1 LSDEEA
7 RQAADRFF
15 FILLF
20 CSGAYFGA
28 RYYVYR
34 LIARDGAAA
43 VRFRDVRLSLFPLGL
58 EVRGIK
64 DFPIRGD
71 NLVSFARVNVYLPP
85 ASLFMRRKAVSLEI
99 EKPVFVLDDSLLRAR
114 PGSRG
119 LGSSFAVHRV
129 RIRDGEMHFS
139 GRDLQARLL
148 HVNLQSGSLSGEF
161 SFRIDSPHLSVTLP
175 ISGEAVTLKGGMS
188 AEVYQQGDGWK
199 ISRFDWQTSDLRL
212 AAYGRLLPKG
222 AWQFNASLQGDL
234 QNVLKPVLGELT
246 VSGLT
251 YADARL
257 SRDTQRLVRV
267 SADFTSPSCRIKGS
281 RLAALSGQARWDSR
295 QRNLELQAAFDGG
308 LARSA
313 LRLASRGRE
322 TRVGF
327 QDVPAAAIADI
338 LDITQ
343 DAPLAGLVRR
353 GEVEFVPGFIRGS
366 AELDEA
372 PSRRL
377 AAVPFV
383 VRGRLEFQR
392 DKHAHLTTF
401 AGETLQTSAG
411 EVAIRGRVDT
421 RAHDS
426 DIRIAAAV
434 RGCEAIAPYVRHY
447 LEIDLL
453 PWKLSGGGG
462 DFELVITR
470 RAGRKRIDSR
480 FRLAGF
486 QANRQAISAFTGDV
500 HHLPPGTSGSF
511 AVAGPRL
518 ASRIELAVAPGRTT
532 IRFPDLRGDAQAIT
546 RILGL
551 ELALAGGLAGDVT
564 YSAGKAVAEPEVRG
578 RIAARRLAFMG
589 LDLENVQAE
598 LLTRFDDIELTGLE
612 FDHGGGHGR
621 GDVRIDFASRRFDL
635 QGRVADL
642 DAARLAG
649 GFRGRIDLEI
659 GGAGEFMKDPLRLA
673 VRGRDLEYYP
683 ERGFALAASGSLLTD
698 FSAFRLNLA
707 GDAAHESGPSPFSL
721 ELARGQGRYS
731 GSFRL
736 DLRNL
741 DLLIPWRNNV
751 GAMRLLGQFI
761 TAPGGGISSR
771 GVAVFTGSTLSL
783 PNFSHSLDDFQGTV
797 TFSGADFILQS
808 LRGRMGG
815 GPVEGSGQVTLA
827 GSRLQR
833 LTFGLQG
840 KGLRLYPM
848 DRVSCLV
855 NPDLTLKYE
864 NRRLTLAGTLN
875 FPSVDWQREIDE
887 RIVFNTRS
895 QLSTAESKILE
906 TLRLDIALAT
916 EDILMRNSLGRIR
929 GRFKLRLGG
938 TASFPVLSGTCE
950 GSQGEIYFSDRSF
963 NLIKAR
969 LVFNNKAAID
979 PLIHVESEAF
989 VQSYRIRFDINGS
1002 ASRAKPSLTASPPLP
1017 FQDIIALVSLG
1028 EMFQRTGSSEISSR
1042 DSSTALVTTKLTEEI
1057 KNRANKLLGINLLRI
1072 DPVFSD
1078 QSTVNSS
1085 RLTIG
1090 TTFARDVVVVYST
1103 DLSATR
1109 QQIVYLQYQ
1118 LSPSISLI
1126 AMRNQEG
1133 RYSLDLR
1140 LRSRR

>member
-1 LSDEEA
+1 MS
-7 RQAADRFF
+7 
-15 FILLF
+15 

-34 LIARDGAAA
+34 LIARDGAVA
-43 VRFRDVRLSLFPLGL
+43 VRFRDVRLSIFPLGL
-58 EVRGIK
+58 EVRGLR
-64 DFPIRGD
+64 DLPIRGR
-71 NLVSFARVNVYLPP
+71 NLVSFDRVNVYLPP

-114 PGSRG
+114 SGSGG
-119 LGSSFAVHRV
+119 LGSSFAVQRV
-129 RIRDGEMHFS
+129 RVRDGEMHFT

-148 HVNLQSGSLSGEF
+148 HVNLQSGSLSREF
-161 SFRIDSPHLSVTLP
+161 SFRVDSPHLSVTLP
-175 ISGEAVTLKGGMS
+175 VSGEPVTLRGGMS
-188 AEVYQQGDGWK
+188 AEVHQQGDAWK
-199 ISRFDWQTSDLRL
+199 ISRFAWQTSDLRV
-212 AAYGRLLPKG
+212 AAYGRLLPRG

-234 QNVLKPVLGELT
+234 QNVLRPVLDELT
-246 VSGLT
+246 VLGLT

-267 SADFTSPSCRIKGS
+267 SADFTSPACRVKGS
-281 RLAALSGQARWDSR
+281 RLAALSGQARWDSGGR
-295 QRNLELQAAFDGG
+295 TLELEASFASG
-308 LARSA
+308 LARSS
-313 LRLASRGRE
+313 LRLASRARE
-322 TRVGF
+322 TRIGF
-327 QDVPAAAIADI
+327 QDLPAAAIADI

-377 AAVPFV
+377 ADSPFV
-383 VRGRLEFQR
+383 VRGRIEFQR
-392 DKHAHLTTF
+392 DKQAHLTTF
-401 AGETLQTSAG
+401 AGEALQTSAG
-411 EVAIRGRVDT
+411 EVSLRGRIDT
-421 RAHDS
+421 RARDS

-434 RGCEAIAPYVRHY
+434 RGCENITPYVRHY
-447 LEIDLL
+447 LDIDLR
-453 PWKLSGGGG
+453 PWKLGGGGG
-462 DFELVITR
+462 DLELAITR
-470 RAGRKRIDSR
+470 RAGRKRIDGR
-480 FRLAGF
+480 FRLGGF
-486 QANRQAISAFTGDV
+486 TANRQPVSSLAGEV
-500 HHLPPGTSGSF
+500 HHAPPGTGGAFTVSGP
-511 AVAGPRL
+511 GL
-518 ASRIELAVAPGRTT
+518 ASRIELAIVPGQTT
-532 IRFPDLRGDAQAIT
+532 FRFPDLRGEARVIT
-546 RILGL
+546 RVLGL
-551 ELALAGGLAGDVT
+551 DLALAGALAGDVT
-564 YSAGKAVAEPEVRG
+564 YRAGKAMAEPEASG
-578 RIAARRLAFMG
+578 RIAAQRLTFMG
-589 LDLENVQAE
+589 LGLERVQGE
-598 LLTRFDDIELTGLE
+598 LRTHLHDIELTGLE
-612 FDHGGGHGR
+612 FDSGGGHAR
-621 GDVRIDFASRRFDL
+621 GDVRIDFSRRRFDL
-635 QGRVADL
+635 QGRVAGL
-642 DAARLAG
+642 DAARLVD
-649 GFRGRIDLEI
+649 GFRGRVDLEI
-659 GGAGEFMKDPLRLA
+659 GGAGDFMKDPLRLA

-683 ERGFALAASGSLLTD
+683 ERGFTLDASGSLLTD
-698 FSAFRLNLA
+698 FSGFRLNLA
-707 GDAAHESGPSPFSL
+707 GEAAHDSGPSPFSV

-751 GAMRLLGQFI
+751 GAMRLLGQFL
-761 TAPGGGISSR
+761 TAPGGGVSSR
-771 GVAVFTGSTLSL
+771 GVAVLSGSTLSL

-797 TFSGADFILQS
+797 TFSGSDFILQS

-815 GPVEGSGQVTLA
+815 GPVEGSGQLSLA
-827 GSRLQR
+827 GGGLRRLS
-833 LTFGLQG
+833 FSLQG

-855 NPDLTLKYE
+855 NPDLTLRYE
-864 NRRLTLAGTLN
+864 DRRLTLAGALN
-875 FPSVDWQREIDE
+875 FQSVDWQREIDE

-906 TLRLDIALAT
+906 MLRLDIAMTT
-916 EDILMRNSLGRIR
+916 EDILLRNSLGRIR

-938 TASFPVLSGTCE
+938 TASFPILSGACE
-950 GSQGEIYFSDRSF
+950 GSQGEIFFSDRSF
-963 NLIKAR
+963 NLLKAR
-969 LVFNNKAAID
+969 LVFNNKTAID

-1042 DSSTALVTTKLTEEI
+1042 DSSTALVTTKLTEDI

-1090 TTFARDVVVVYST
+1090 TTFAKDVVVVYST

>member
-1 LSDEEA
+1 M
-7 RQAADRFF
+7 
-15 FILLF
+15 F

-34 LIARDGAAA
+34 LIARDGAVA

-58 EVRGIK
+58 EVRGLK
-64 DFPIRGD
+64 DFPIRGR
-71 NLVSFARVNVYLPP
+71 NLVSFDRVNAYLPP

-99 EKPVFVLDDSLLRAR
+99 EKPVFVLDDSLLKAR

-119 LGSSFAVHRV
+119 LGSSFSIQRV
-129 RIRDGEMHFS
+129 RVRDGTMHFA
-139 GRDLQARLL
+139 GGGIQVRLL
-148 HVNLQSGSLSGEF
+148 HVNLQSGSLTDEF

-175 ISGEAVTLKGGMS
+175 VSGEPLTLKGGMS
-188 AEVYQQGDGWK
+188 AEVYQQGDAWK
-199 ISRFDWQTSDLRL
+199 ISRFAWQTSDLRV

-222 AWQFNASLQGDL
+222 AWQFNAALQGDL

-246 VSGLT
+246 VRGLT

-257 SRDTQRLVRV
+257 SRDAQRLVRV
-267 SADFTSPSCRIKGS
+267 SADFTSPSCRVKDS
-281 RLAALSGQARWDSR
+281 RLAALGGQLRWDGR
-295 QRNLELQAAFDGG
+295 QGALELEASFDSG
-308 LARSA
+308 LARSS
-313 LRLASRGRE
+313 LRLASRGGE
-322 TRVGF
+322 TRIGF
-327 QDVPAAAIADI
+327 QDLPAAAIADI
-338 LDITQ
+338 LDITR
-343 DAPLAGLVRR
+343 DVPLAGLVRR
-353 GEVEFVPGFIRGS
+353 GEVEFVPGLIRGR

-372 PSRRL
+372 PSRPL
-377 AAVPFV
+377 ASVPFV
-383 VRGRLEFQR
+383 VRGLIEFQR
-392 DKHAHLTTF
+392 DKQAHVTTF
-401 AGETLQTSAG
+401 AGEKLQASAG
-411 EVAIRGRVDT
+411 EVGIRGRIDT

-426 DIRIAAAV
+426 DIRIAAAL
-434 RGCEAIAPYVRHY
+434 RGGETIAPYAGYY
-447 LEIDLL
+447 LDIDLR

-462 DFELVITR
+462 EFELAITR
-470 RAGRKRIDSR
+470 RSGRKRIDSR

-486 QANRQAISAFTGDV
+486 QANRQPVSSLAGEV
-500 HHLPPGTSGSF
+500 HHLPAGTSGAFILS
-511 AVAGPRL
+511 GPRL
-518 ASRIELAVAPGRTT
+518 ASSVELAIAPGHTT
-532 IRFPDLRGDAQAIT
+532 IHFPDLRGEAGVIT

-551 ELALAGGLAGDVT
+551 DLPLAGALAGDIT

-578 RIAARRLAFMG
+578 RIAAERLAFMG
-589 LDLENVQAE
+589 LGLENVGGE
-598 LLTRFDDIELTGLE
+598 LRTHLRDIELTGLE
-612 FDHGGGHGR
+612 FDHRGGHAR
-621 GDVRIDFASRRFDL
+621 GDVRIDFARRRFDL
-635 QGRVADL
+635 QGRIAGL
-642 DAARLAG
+642 DAARLLG
-649 GFRGRIDLEI
+649 GFRGRVDVEI
-659 GGAGEFMKDPLRLA
+659 GGAGDFLKDPLRLT
-673 VRGRDLEYYP
+673 VRGRDMEYYP
-683 ERGFALAASGSLLTD
+683 ERGFTIAASGSLFTD
-698 FSAFRLNLA
+698 FADFRLNVA
-707 GDAAHESGPSPFSL
+707 GEAAHESGPSPFSV
-721 ELARGQGRYS
+721 ELARAQGRYS

-736 DLRNL
+736 DLRDL

-751 GAMRLLGQFI
+751 GSMRLLGQFI

-771 GVAVFTGSTLSL
+771 GVAVFSGGTLSL

-797 TFSGADFILQS
+797 TFSGSDFILQS

-815 GPVEGSGQVTLA
+815 GPVEGSGQVALA
-827 GSRLQR
+827 GGGLRRLS
-833 LTFGLQG
+833 LSLQG
-840 KGLRLYPM
+840 RGLRLYPM

-864 NRRLTLAGTLN
+864 GRRLTLSGALN
-875 FPSVDWQREIDE
+875 FQSVEWQREIDE

-906 TLRLDIALAT
+906 TLRLDIAMSS
-916 EDILMRNSLGRIR
+916 EDIQMRNSLGRIR

-938 TASFPVLSGTCE
+938 TASFPVLSGACE

-963 NLIKAR
+963 NLLKAK

-1017 FQDIIALVSLG
+1017 FQDIVALVSLG

-1090 TTFARDVVVVYST
+1090 TTFAKDVVVVYST

>member
-1 LSDEEA
+1 M
-7 RQAADRFF
+7 
-15 FILLF
+15 
-20 CSGAYFGA
+20 
-28 RYYVYR
+28 YR
-34 LIARDGAAA
+34 LIARDGAVA

-64 DFPIRGD
+64 DFPIRGR
-71 NLVSFARVNVYLPP
+71 NLVSFDRVNVYLPP

-99 EKPVFVLDDSLLRAR
+99 EKPVFALDDSLLKAR

-119 LGSSFAVHRV
+119 LGSSFAIQRIRV
-129 RIRDGEMHFS
+129 RDGEMHFA
-139 GRDLQARLL
+139 GGGVQARLL
-148 HVNLQSGSLSGEF
+148 HVNLQSGSLTGEF

-175 ISGEAVTLKGGMS
+175 VSGEPVTLKGGMS
-188 AEVYQQGDGWK
+188 AEFYQQGDAWK
-199 ISRFDWQTSDLRL
+199 ISRFDWQTRDLRV
-212 AAYGRLLPKG
+212 AAYGHLLPKG
-222 AWQFNASLQGDL
+222 AWQFNAALQGDL

-257 SRDTQRLVRV
+257 SRDGQRLVRA
-267 SADFTSPSCRIKGS
+267 SANFSSPSCRVKDT
-281 RLAALSGQARWDSR
+281 RLAALDGQLRWDSR
-295 QRNLELQAAFDGG
+295 QGALELEAAFDSG
-308 LARSA
+308 LARSS
-313 LRLASRGRE
+313 LRLASRGGE
-322 TRVGF
+322 TRIGF
-327 QDVPAAAIADI
+327 QDLPAAALADV
-338 LDITQ
+338 LDITR
-343 DAPLAGLVRR
+343 DVPLAGLVRR

-372 PSRRL
+372 PSRPL

-383 VRGRLEFQR
+383 ARGRIEFQR
-392 DKHAHLTTF
+392 DKQAHLTTF
-401 AGETLQTSAG
+401 AGEKLQTSAG
-411 EVAIRGRVDT
+411 EVAIRGRIDT
-421 RAHDS
+421 RAHDG
-426 DIRIAAAV
+426 DIRITAAM
-434 RGCEAIAPYVRHY
+434 RGCENIAPYARYY

-462 DFELVITR
+462 DFELVFTR
-470 RAGRKRIDSR
+470 RAGHKRFDSR

-486 QANRQAISAFTGDV
+486 QANHQPISAFTGEV
-500 HHLPPGTSGSF
+500 HHLPPGTSGAF
-511 AVAGPRL
+511 AVSGPRL
-518 ASRIELAVAPGRTT
+518 ASRIELAIVPGHTT
-532 IRFPDLRGDAQAIT
+532 FRFPDLRGEARVIT
-546 RILGL
+546 RVLGL
-551 ELALAGGLAGDVT
+551 DLALAGEVAGDVT

-578 RIAARRLAFMG
+578 RITAPRLAFMG
-589 LDLENVQAE
+589 LGLENVQGD
-598 LLTRFDDIELTGLE
+598 LRTHLRDIELTGLE
-612 FDHGGGHGR
+612 FDLGGGHAR
-621 GDVRIDFASRRFDL
+621 GDARIDFARRRFDL
-635 QGRVADL
+635 HGGVADL
-642 DAARLAG
+642 DAARLLG
-649 GFRGRIDLEI
+649 GFRGRVDLDI
-659 GGAGEFMKDPLRLA
+659 GGAGDFMTDPLRLT
-673 VRGRDLEYYP
+673 VRGRGLEYYP

-698 FSAFRLNLA
+698 FANFRLNLT
-707 GDAAHESGPSPFSL
+707 GESTHESGPSPFSV
-721 ELARGQGRYS
+721 ELARSQGRYS

-736 DLRNL
+736 DLRDL

-761 TAPGGGISSR
+761 NAPGGGISSR

-783 PNFSHSLDDFQGTV
+783 PGFSHSLDDFQGTV

-815 GPVEGSGQVTLA
+815 GPVEGSGQVALA
-827 GSRLQR
+827 DGGLRRLS
-833 LTFGLQG
+833 FSLQG
-840 KGLRLYPM
+840 RGLRLYPM

-855 NPDLTLKYE
+855 NPDLNLKYE
-864 NRRLTLAGTLN
+864 DRRLTLAGTLN
-875 FPSVDWQREIDE
+875 FQSVDWQREIDE

-906 TLRLDIALAT
+906 MLRLDIAMTT

-938 TASFPVLSGTCE
+938 TASFPVLNGACE
-950 GSQGEIYFSDRSF
+950 GNQGEIYFSDRSF
-963 NLIKAR
+963 NLLKAR

-1042 DSSTALVTTKLTEEI
+1042 DSSTALVTSKLTEDI

-1090 TTFARDVVVVYST
+1090 TTFAKDVVVVYST